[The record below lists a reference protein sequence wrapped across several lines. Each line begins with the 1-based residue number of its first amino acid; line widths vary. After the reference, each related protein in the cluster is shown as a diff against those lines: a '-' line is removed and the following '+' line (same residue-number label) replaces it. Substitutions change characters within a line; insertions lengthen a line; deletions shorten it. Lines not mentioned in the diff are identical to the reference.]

1 MTPTSMARLRLVMSA
16 ATGLLLIACIV
27 VVWANPQPIVG
38 AHTGSGAAAPIAV
51 TSATDR
57 DDPCDLIIGAAR
69 AYCQATGD
77 DSVPDTDTATAVS
90 ATGSSSVRNGVLL
103 CSGLAIAAAL
113 ALIKTAGGRTR

>member
-38 AHTGSGAAAPIAV
+38 AHPQAGAAAPIAV

-69 AYCQATGD
+69 ASCQTADTG
-77 DSVPDTDTATAVS
+77 SVPDTATAVS
-90 ATGSSSVRNGVLL
+90 ATGNSSVRNGVLL

>member
-27 VVWANPQPIVG
+27 VVWANPQPMVG
-38 AHTGSGAAAPIAV
+38 GHTGSVAASPTAV
-51 TSATDR
+51 TPATDR

-69 AYCQATGD
+69 AYCQTTGD
-77 DSVPDTDTATAVS
+77 NSVPDTATAGP
-90 ATGSSSVRNGVLL
+90 ATGNTSVRNGVLL